1 MSTAPP
7 STAAP
12 PASTPAGADK
22 STAKPL
28 QPAQSGSTAAAIA
41 RLVAFLV
48 GGILLAVALHAVS
61 VLVVVLAI
69 LAMIMLHEFGHF
81 IVAKASGMKVT
92 EYFLGF
98 GPRLWSI
105 RKGETEYGVKA
116 IPAGGFVKIPGM
128 TMLEEIDSADEPRS
142 YRQASF
148 PRRIAVA
155 VAGSTMHMLIA
166 IALCWSVF
174 VFVGAESPTSPY
186 VVELLHF
193 QHGKTPAQL
202 AGLRDGD
209 RFVPI
214 DGTRIT
220 GFGVLQAEIGK
231 NAGTMLHVVVDR
243 HGSIVHL
250 NIRPVDARHVTEY
263 VGGQAVRA
271 TGKRATGIIGVELES
286 GIEKKVGVLASVPRA
301 FGEFGTIASVTF
313 QGLTEVFSFHGLSQ
327 FAHSVVTAG
336 SSHAASGGSGA
347 GSGASSSSSASQ
359 SPQVMSILGFIQVG
373 SQANLGQLLVLL
385 AEINLFVGI
394 VNLFP
399 MLPLDGGHVAIAVY
413 ERIRSRKGKRYHA
426 DVLKL
431 MPVAYVFLAFIVLLG
446 LGALYANIVQPVH
459 LPGG

>member
-7 STAAP
+7 STASPAAPTPSRDSASASQPLP
-12 PASTPAGADK
+12 PAE
-22 STAKPL
+22 
-28 QPAQSGSTAAAIA
+28 SGSTAAAIT
-41 RLVAFLV
+41 RLVAFLA
-48 GGILLAVALHAVS
+48 GGVILAVVLHAVS

-128 TMLEEIDSADEPRS
+128 TMLEEIDAADEPRS

-155 VAGSTMHMLIA
+155 SAGSAMHMIIA
-166 IALCWSVF
+166 VALCWSIF

-193 QHGKTPAQL
+193 QHGKTPAEL

-209 RFVPI
+209 RFVSI
-214 DGTRIT
+214 DGTKIT
-220 GFGVLQAEIGK
+220 GFSVLEAEIGK
-231 NAGTMLHVVVDR
+231 HAGTMLHVVVDR
-243 HGSIVHL
+243 NGSLVHL

-263 VGGQAVRA
+263 VGGQAVHA
-271 TGKRATGIIGVELES
+271 TGKHATGIIGVELES
-286 GIEKKVGVLASVPRA
+286 GVERKVGVLTSVPRA
-301 FGEFGTIASVTF
+301 FGEFGTIASVTW
-313 QGLTEVFSFHGLSQ
+313 QGLTQVFSFHGLSQ

-336 SSHAASGGSGA
+336 SSHAAAGGSG
-347 GSGASSSSSASQ
+347 GASSSAASQ
-359 SPQVMSILGFIQVG
+359 GPQVMSILGFIQVG
-373 SQANLGQLLVLL
+373 SQANLGELLLLL